1 MLVRNYQAVKW
12 TKSVKMLSFYPSLSA
27 FTMSTILPSCPTV
40 ISILFKPLHNH
51 FFPNTLC
58 IILWCS
64 LWHPWNTVA
73 FILHRTCH
81 ILYMLHVCWFR
92 TAVLYPPRDNPY
104 GIHGRGGGFQ
114 KFQMES
120 MEGGV
125 DSRNSR
131 WNPWNGGWIPW
142 TGGWTP
148 YFFKMDS
155 MKWGMDSMDWGMDSI
170 LF

>member
-1 MLVRNYQAVKW
+1 MRNYQAEKW
-12 TKSVKMLSFYPSLSA
+12 TKPVKMLSLYPGPFNELKIKLLK
-27 FTMSTILPSCPTV
+27 FSTSCWVRYKIMEQTSGLTCLTCPACALGHSTNQMLNHWSYLPAAMFVQNYQTAK
-40 ISILFKPLHNH
+40 SILFKPLHSH
-51 FFPNTLC
+51 FFPNTLF

-81 ILYMLHVCWFR
+81 ILYMLHLCWFR

-120 MEGGV
+120 ME
-125 DSRNSR
+125 
-131 WNPWNGGWIPW
+131 
-142 TGGWTP
+142 
-148 YFFKMDS
+148 
-155 MKWGMDSMDWGMDSI
+155 
-170 LF
+170 